1 MQLISSYLHSY
12 IRHPQQRQ
20 ADAAHL
26 QAKTLRDRIRRLPPH
41 EVSLRSCVP
50 VPTTT
55 NQMRRTPTANRKV
68 KVLVCGRWHG
78 TAPPCAHIH
87 CVHTRARL
95 RPLRPLRNLLLL
107 PGLGFLVRP
116 RGCTYWCLP
125 GPRPLVGAYSGPW
138 FCSKVN
144 SGRGDL
150 GWYNSID
157 VPINKNSIK

>member
-50 VPTTT
+50 VPSTT
-55 NQMRRTPTANRKV
+55 NQMHRTPTANRKV

-87 CVHTRARL
+87 CVHSRARL
-95 RPLRPLRNLLLL
+95 RPLRPLRDFLLL
-107 PGLGFLVRP
+107 PGLGFSATPRVHLLVS
-116 RGCTYWCLP
+116 
-125 GPRPLVGAYSGPW
+125 PRPQAL
-138 FCSKVN
+138 
-144 SGRGDL
+144 GRGL
-150 GWYNSID
+150 LWSLVLLKGKLWSRGFRL
-157 VPINKNSIK
+157 V